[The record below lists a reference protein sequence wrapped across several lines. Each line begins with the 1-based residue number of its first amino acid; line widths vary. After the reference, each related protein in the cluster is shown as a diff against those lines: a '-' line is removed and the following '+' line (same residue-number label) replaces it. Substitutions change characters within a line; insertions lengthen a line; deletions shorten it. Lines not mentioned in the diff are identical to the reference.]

1 MLQSCDKTNRCGV
14 ASYDKQTKLFLEM
27 ESTAGEDAVKI
38 AEMETKDFK
47 YDINFVDKAVEGFER
62 VESNFQR
69 SSSVG

>member
-1 MLQSCDKTNRCGV
+1 
-14 ASYDKQTKLFLEM
+14 M